1 MLIICHGSN
10 SQLQILVQLH
20 MLIIGQPDKML
31 RDVRNS
37 KRNREISATLMGI
50 LVSGENF
57 TLLTPNQQSRPD
69 QNMDNRRTGN
79 SIV

>member
-1 MLIICHGSN
+1 MICHGSN

>member
-1 MLIICHGSN
+1 
-10 SQLQILVQLH
+10 